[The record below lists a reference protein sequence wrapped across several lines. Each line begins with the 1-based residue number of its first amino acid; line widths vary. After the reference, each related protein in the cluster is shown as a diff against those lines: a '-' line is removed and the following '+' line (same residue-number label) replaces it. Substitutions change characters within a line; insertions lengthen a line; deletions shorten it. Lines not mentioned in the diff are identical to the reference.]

1 MEKYSLK
8 PLVKINRAEA
18 ERQLEEI
25 LAASNT
31 LARNLCRLWMSL
43 PGIWPTLFTICA
55 ATMPKAVLDS
65 SVLVS
70 AFIAPQTEL
79 MQLLRLPLRRRYE
92 LVLSK
97 DILTET
103 AESLLTK
110 ESIRHYASYTD
121 EDVHGYLAWLL
132 SVATLVDEVPELSV
146 VPNDPKD
153 NMVIATAVAGKADYL
168 VTGDR
173 RHLLP
178 MKEYQGIFILSPRSF
193 LDLLES
199 EQGAKA
205 A

>member
-1 MEKYSLK
+1 
-8 PLVKINRAEA
+8 
-18 ERQLEEI
+18 
-25 LAASNT
+25 
-31 LARNLCRLWMSL
+31 
-43 PGIWPTLFTICA
+43 
-55 ATMPKAVLDS
+55 MPKAVLDS
-65 SVLVS
+65 SILVS

-79 MQLLRLPLRRRYE
+79 MLLLRLPLRHRYE

-110 ESIRHYASYTD
+110 ESTRRYAEYTD
-121 EDVHGYLAWLL
+121 EDVHAYLAWLL
-132 SVATLVDEVPELSV
+132 SVATLIDEVPELLA

-173 RHLLP
+173 KHLLP
-178 MKEYQGIFILSPRSF
+178 MKEYQGICILSPRSF

>member
-1 MEKYSLK
+1 ML
-8 PLVKINRAEA
+8 
-18 ERQLEEI
+18 
-25 LAASNT
+25 
-31 LARNLCRLWMSL
+31 
-43 PGIWPTLFTICA
+43 
-55 ATMPKAVLDS
+55 KAVLDS

-70 AFIAPQTEL
+70 AFIAPHREL
-79 MQLLRLPLRRRYE
+79 MQLLVLPLRHRYE

-110 ESIRHYASYTD
+110 ESTRSYAEYTD
-121 EDVHGYLAWLL
+121 ADVQLYLAWLL
-132 SVATLVDEVPELSV
+132 SVATLIDEVPELLA
-146 VPNDPKD
+146 VPADPKD

-173 RHLLP
+173 KHLLP
-178 MKEYQGIFILSPRSF
+178 MKAYQGICILSPRSF